1 MGPMRTGRAAIRLP
15 GSTRLARVL
24 RQGRAGRAKTA
35 YPPAYAEEEVR
46 DRIYG
51 WHSGTV
57 EPPEPADTA
66 RVAGRG
72 RLSGRSSSGWRAG
85 DQAPAENDSRHL
97 QRGRGP
103 EEGW

>member
-1 MGPMRTGRAAIRLP
+1 MGPMRTERAAIRLP

-72 RLSGRSSSGWRAG
+72 RLSGTSSSGWRAG
-85 DQAPAENDSRHL
+85 DQGA
-97 QRGRGP
+97 GR
-103 EEGW
+103 E

>member
-1 MGPMRTGRAAIRLP
+1 MRTGRTAIRLP
-15 GSTRLARVL
+15 GGTRLARVL
-24 RQGRAGRAKTA
+24 RQGRVGRARTP

-46 DRIYG
+46 DMIYG

-72 RLSGRSSSGWRAG
+72 RLAGTGPPGWRAG
-85 DQAPAENDSRHL
+85 DQGA
-97 QRGRGP
+97 GR
-103 EEGW
+103 E

>member
-1 MGPMRTGRAAIRLP
+1 MGPMRTERAAIRLP

-66 RVAGRG
+66 GVAGGG
-72 RLSGRSSSGWRAG
+72 RLPEAGAPGWRAG
-85 DQAPAENDSRHL
+85 DQGA
-97 QRGRGP
+97 GR
-103 EEGW
+103 E